1 LFERNNVLMK
11 GKIMKKMILTGTV
24 VLALAGASLQSA
36 RAGEREWATVGQVLT
51 GVAVA
56 GLVVA
61 ASDNHAQCSVNYSYS
76 APAYCPP
83 PAAPVVYCPAPPP
96 PVVYCPPPAVVVQP
110 SPVVYYPQPVVAY
123 GAPVVVYPSRH
134 FVHYEIRHGYW

>member
-1 LFERNNVLMK
+1 MK

-24 VLALAGASLQSA
+24 ILALAGMSLQSA

-61 ASDNHAQCSVNYSYS
+61 AADGHVQGSVNYSYG

-83 PAAPVVYCPAPPP
+83 APSVVYC
-96 PVVYCPPPAVVVQP
+96 PPAVVVQP
-110 SPVVYYPQPVVAY
+110 RPVVYSPQPVVAY

-134 FVHYEIRHGYW
+134 FVRYEVRHGCR

>member
-1 LFERNNVLMK
+1 MK
-11 GKIMKKMILTGTV
+11 GKIMKTMILTGTV
-24 VLALAGASLQSA
+24 ILAVAGVSLQSV

-61 ASDNHAQCSVNYSYS
+61 AADGHVQGCVNYSYS

-83 PAAPVVYCPAPPP
+83 PAPPCNYYPAPPP
-96 PVVYCPPPAVVVQP
+96 PVVYCPPPVVVQP
-110 SPVVYYPQPVVAY
+110 RPVVYYPAPGVAC
-123 GAPVVVYPSRH
+123 GPTVVVDHPRR
-134 FVHYEIRHGYW
+134 FVRYETRHGYW